1 MAKTTVT
8 SQYKLEAR
16 TKGFGKAAKDV
27 ERLNQVQE
35 RSTRSTQN
43 LGKASAATGRQFAAQ
58 ASGLGGFVAAYAGAA
73 ANIFAVQQAFSALAR
88 AAQVETT
95 IRGTRTLAAEIG
107 LSGDAIISKLQEVTQ
122 GQLTAAEAAQN
133 ANIAL
138 SAGFNTDQIEQLTE
152 VATKASKALG
162 RNLTESIQRVFRGA
176 IKLEPELLDE
186 IGIFTRIEPAVE
198 KYAASLNRSVGS
210 LTEFERR
217 QAFAN
222 AVAEEGQKK
231 FNDIDLSSS
240 SAQKSLEQ
248 LSTQFLDLATKV
260 GITLANAVEPFV
272 AFLAKDFGNTLLVLG
287 GIFAL
292 VFRGAGQQVA
302 TFTTTATAGLARTM
316 GGLESLSRKF
326 SGTSEDFIA
335 ATQKA
340 RDAAGGFTGFGAF
353 AGKREVAAAATQAKR
368 DVMSGSIGSV
378 AEAKAAKDALRAQI
392 VEERAFQKAV
402 RASTRSIEEK
412 DAALVKSRGR
422 TKALT
427 ASIRELA
434 AAEQQAG
441 MASRF
446 LAKSSRIA
454 SIAIT
459 GFGTAIAFTL
469 SKLNLIFFAVT
480 TIQGV
485 FQLFGVDILGK
496 IIEGFEK
503 LGEKSRTTEEGLRGV
518 ASSLESI
525 TAESIKL
532 AGFSDADEY
541 FEALS
546 FGLKVLDERSRVGK
560 QSFDAFLG
568 LVEDDRPILST
579 AEKVN
584 ILSEAISDLER
595 KIGESGGF
603 GSEDQRKKLEQLKGM
618 LEIVAGNYQVLGL
631 AIGRAATAT
640 GLSSKTIAENAKA
653 LVDEGKA
660 LKLGSEFLDAYGE
673 GIGAV
678 EKGQINFIK
687 GGQDIFNAVT
697 RLRGLGASFKQS
709 FEAGSLSGDKASKA
723 VAGFNNVLAELIKN
737 QKLFSEDTRSFKA
750 FAAAIAE
757 ITKERDELLDKTERV
772 LKAEKDLKSF
782 RDTFSKEIRSV
793 DTAIAQGILGIDGT
807 LAKNAAE
814 QQANRVK
821 FLKQTILEFEVLVD
835 LQKKTGQ
842 LTADQQRKYE
852 EGQAALKA
860 QAGIIIQLPGKLEK
874 IRLTEE
880 KRADDLARQTKSLEM
895 QIALIDLQQKLSDN
909 KIAKERFS
917 IEEKRID
924 NARLELEL
932 LKLQNSENEKARKTK
947 FDLLKLDQER
957 LSTIADITKAQ
968 LEGTQ
973 NKQRF
978 ADEKA
983 LLDARAAVDAA
994 SASSSQKQL
1003 DARLNLLRVENQNA
1017 INDIERRKEAARLEA
1032 ATKIEAIAR
1041 EAELIAERNKNIDS
1055 RIKELR
1061 AQQQEEVK
1069 TIIEPQRKLED
1080 DKRAN
1085 QRAGLVLQQDI
1096 LNKQREI
1103 DIAKID
1109 AAEKTAIK
1117 DFEIV
1122 KARYELLQGEI
1133 DLADNYL
1140 RSRAELITAEKDI
1153 LNELLKAQGKPS
1165 RITVPELRASLGL
1178 DGVDTSVLDTYINT
1192 AEAGIASIFDGQR
1205 KVANAQADI
1214 TKNELEAKIKLF
1226 DDVEGLITEERR
1238 LQDALRIA
1246 TNDGVIKELEDQKI
1260 LNDKKIENLAV
1271 ELGLEEKLLR
1281 NALQNLDQE
1290 AQLQLKNHLAKMDQ
1304 AKKEN
1309 EMQERLALSL
1319 QNKIGGTLTGSVNSF
1334 FDALAEG
1341 TLTTK
1346 TFRDGVND
1354 LFINLLNDIRQSF
1367 IDEMINEPIKNFVKD
1382 FVQDKVK
1389 PAMGNLFKKKS
1400 ADGSADLTGAIGFE
1414 GQDLTG
1420 GQIESKGAEITSG
1433 ISNIMENVKGTTI
1446 AAFGGVLAATGNFKT
1461 AIIAAFVEMF
1471 VRIMAEKAATA
1482 FATGAAGGEVSRYG
1496 AVQRFA
1502 KGGPVNKLR
1511 DRVPALLEP
1520 GEFVIRKPA
1529 AKAIGGSAL
1538 NQLNATGKMNSNPNV
1553 TVNVQNNGTPQE
1565 VETSTVRNDMGQLVI
1580 DLVVKDIQNNG
1591 RVRKAMRG

>member
-138 SAGFNTDQIEQLTE
+138 SAGFNTDQIEELTE

-222 AVAEEGQKK
+222 AVAEEGQRK

-248 LSTQFLDLATKV
+248 LSTKFLDLATKL
-260 GITLANAVEPFV
+260 GITLANFVEPFV

-292 VFRGAGQQVA
+292 VFKGAGQQVA

-326 SGTSEDFIA
+326 SGTSDNFIA

-340 RDAAGGFTGFGAF
+340 KDAAAGFTGFGAF
-353 AGKREVAAAATQAKR
+353 AGKRDVAAAATQAKR
-368 DVMSGSIGSV
+368 DVMTGSIGSV

-402 RASTRSIEEK
+402 RASTREQEAK
-412 DAALVKSRGR
+412 DAALDKSRGR
-422 TKALT
+422 TRALT
-427 ASIRELA
+427 AAVRELA

-441 MASRF
+441 RASRF

-454 SIAIT
+454 SVAIT
-459 GFGTAIAFTL
+459 AFGTAIAFTL

-485 FQLFGVDILGK
+485 FQLFGVDILGTV
-496 IIEGFEK
+496 IEGFKK
-503 LGEKSRTTEEGLRGV
+503 LGEKSRTTEAGLRGV
-518 ASSLESI
+518 ASALESVN
-525 TAESIKL
+525 AQSIKL
-532 AGFSDADEY
+532 AGFDDLDEFFDRFSSKLKEIQEARVGDKGFLDYFPFIDNREIADFDTRVSKLKKEIA
-541 FEALS
+541 ALNKEIAKGGGVAS
-546 FGLKVLDERSRVGK
+546 QDQTQSLLILQSVLETVENRFDDFGLVIGKASKELGLSEKVIAKNIKQLLAQGDVLKINGK
-560 QSFDAFLG
+560 ELQIYGRFLG
-568 LVEDDRPILST
+568 
-579 AEKVN
+579 
-584 ILSEAISDLER
+584 
-595 KIGESGGF
+595 
-603 GSEDQRKKLEQLKGM
+603 
-618 LEIVAGNYQVLGL
+618 VAVDGQFELG
-631 AIGRAATAT
+631 
-640 GLSSKTIAENAKA
+640 
-653 LVDEGKA
+653 
-660 LKLGSEFLDAYGE
+660 
-673 GIGAV
+673 
-678 EKGQINFIK
+678 K
-687 GGQDIFNAVT
+687 GGQTLVQAAT
-697 RLRGLGASFKQS
+697 RANDLGTKFKEA
-709 FEAGSLSGDKASKA
+709 FDAGSLSGDKASKT
-723 VAGFNNVLAELIKN
+723 VGGFNNVVLELKKA
-737 QKLFSEDTRSFKA
+737 QALFKEMPNVFAA
-750 FAAAIAE
+750 FAAGIAAIE
-757 ITKERDELLDKTERV
+757 KERDSLSDTTKEILQ
-772 LKAEKDLKSF
+772 AEKDLKIF

-793 DTAIAQGILGIDGT
+793 DTAISQGILGIDGT

-821 FLKQTILEFEVLVD
+821 YLKESVDTFGVLNA
-835 LQKKTGQ
+835 LQEKGEKLGSN
-842 LTADQQRKYE
+842 QQRQFE
-852 EGQAALKA
+852 QGQAALKA

-874 IRLTEE
+874 IRLVEE
-880 KRADDLARQTKSLEM
+880 KRADDLARQTNALLD
-895 QIALIDLQQKLSDN
+895 QVGLIALQQKLSNN
-909 KIAKERFS
+909 KLLKERFTLD
-917 IEEKRID
+917 EKRID
-924 NARLELEL
+924 NARLNLEL
-932 LKLQNSENEKARKTK
+932 LKLQNSENEKARKTQVE
-947 FDLLKLDQER
+947 LLKLDQDR
-957 LSTIADITKAQ
+957 LDTVADIRAAR
-968 LEGTQ
+968 LEGSQ
-973 NKQRF
+973 NNQRF

-983 LLDARAAVDAA
+983 LLAARSAVDAEA
-994 SASSSQKQL
+994 ASSSQRQL

-1017 INDIERRKEAARLEA
+1017 VNDIERRKEATRLEF
-1032 ATKIEAIAR
+1032 ATKIEEIAR

-1055 RIKELR
+1055 RIKELKE
-1061 AQQQEEVK
+1061 QQQKELK
-1069 TIIEPQRKLED
+1069 NIIEPQRKLED

-1085 QRAGLVLQQDI
+1085 QRAGLVIQQEI
-1096 LNKQREI
+1096 LTKQREI
-1103 DIAKID
+1103 DLAKIN
-1109 AAEKTAIK
+1109 AAEQAAIK
-1117 DFEIV
+1117 EFEIV
-1122 KARYELLQGEI
+1122 KARYDLLQGELT
-1133 DLADNYL
+1133 LANNYIL
-1140 RSRAELITAEKDI
+1140 SRKKIIEAETDI
-1153 LNELLKAQGKPS
+1153 LNQMLKAQGKQG
-1165 RITVPELRASLGL
+1165 RITVPDLITSLGIEDIDTSAL
-1178 DGVDTSVLDTYINT
+1178 DGYINT
-1192 AEAGIASIFDGQR
+1192 AEIGIAALFESQR
-1205 KVANAQADI
+1205 KVANEQADL

-1226 DDVEGLITEERR
+1226 NDVEGLITEERR
-1238 LQDALRIA
+1238 LQNALRTA

-1260 LNDKKIENLAV
+1260 LNDRKIENLAV

-1482 FATGAAGGEVSRYG
+1482 FALAASGGEIGRYG